1 MRIID
6 SLIGALRASAN
17 YSSDVQV
24 APFCIIWPD
33 KDRQFECVIPRIQIE
48 LPELFVL
55 GDYNPLKR
63 VGPSIWLRCVLA
75 RTLEEPRPDPE
86 KTPIFYLPSVSK
98 QDLRAVE
105 NCPDEIKPLAELQYR
120 GSFWSQKNGK
130 DWTILAFVKK
140 HGLDVA
146 SDKATVEA
154 MASALGTLL
163 HQSVESLRGKRIDE
177 VFFNDLLLSGDLI
190 RDILKWLN
198 APEQFRSGLNQNQ
211 WKAFLKK
218 TKSDYQFHPEK
229 DGPITGAERLAQ
241 HDGPWEKVWARFCE
255 APKLYPNIPE
265 LIRKNKPPENMFA
278 DLSGWP
284 QCNELEEK
292 RLRQE
297 LLSTIRMTPSAA
309 GELIL
314 KLESDHKHRCEF
326 IWAKLGESPLAMAL
340 EWLAKLAET
349 TTNRISAGSLDE
361 ATEFYSSNGW
371 YADDAVVKALSKVD
385 KQQDVE
391 AVANAIRAVYTP
403 WAEEAARFLQKL
415 FSKSPYPA
423 KNQPG
428 RENIYLKDG
437 VCVFFV
443 DGLRFDLGKR
453 LSELLRQS
461 GFVVSERLNWS
472 ALPTVTATGKP
483 AVSPVSNHITGLHV
497 AADFEPCVAATGHV
511 IKGGHHLEK
520 LLAENG
526 WVVLKKNETG
536 DGKGKAW
543 LEFGDIDHEGHDKGW
558 KLAKYLDNLLDEI
571 VDKIVELLDSGWRS
585 VHIVTDHGW
594 LLLPGGLPHVALHP
608 SLVENKWG
616 RCATIKSGALTEQNL
631 FPWHWNPDVLVAL
644 ADGISC
650 YKNGQEYSHGGLSFQ
665 ECLTVE
671 LTVTPS
677 KTAETIKGVIITET
691 VWRGLRLN
699 VTLGGNSTG
708 LKLDVR
714 LQPGNPDSTVTHGGK
729 PFKEDGKVSVVV
741 ENEDYEGTAA
751 AIVVLDTNDQLLAQI
766 TTVIGGV

>member
-1 MRIID
+1 MLILDCLVESIYEAAKFNKDVQAKPHCVLWTDGARQWEDIID
-6 SLIGALRASAN
+6 ELRIRL
-17 YSSDVQV
+17 D
-24 APFCIIWPD
+24 
-33 KDRQFECVIPRIQIE
+33 
-48 LPELFVL
+48 ELFVM
-55 GDYNPLKR
+55 GPYSPENR
-63 VGPSIWLRCVLA
+63 SGPSIWLRCVLA

-86 KTPIFYLPSVSK
+86 KTPIFYLPGVSK

-105 NCPDEIKPLAELQYR
+105 NCPDEIKPLAELQYS
-120 GSFWSQKNGK
+120 GAFWSQKNGK
-130 DWTILAFVKK
+130 DWTILAFMKK
-140 HGLDVA
+140 LGLDVA

-163 HQSVESLRGKRIDE
+163 HQSVESLRGKRLDE

-211 WKAFLKK
+211 RKAFLKK

-241 HDGPWEKVWARFCE
+241 HYGPWEKVWARFCE
-255 APKLYPNIPE
+255 APKLYPHIPG
-265 LIRKNKPPENMFA
+265 LIRKSSPNMFE

-284 QCNELEEK
+284 QCNEIAEND
-292 RLRQE
+292 LRGQ
-297 LLSTIRMTPSAA
+297 LLSTARITPEEAR
-309 GELIL
+309 ELLL
-314 KLESDHKHRCEF
+314 KLESNHEHRRQF
-326 IWAKLGESPLAMAL
+326 IWVQLGESPLAMAL

-361 ATEFYSSNGW
+361 ATESYSSNGW
-371 YADDAVVKALSKVD
+371 LADDAVVKALSKVD

-428 RENIYLKDG
+428 GENIYLKDG

-453 LSELLRQS
+453 LSELLRQN
-461 GFVVSERLNWS
+461 GYKVSERLNWS

-483 AVSPVSNHITGLHV
+483 AVSPVSTHITGLHV
-497 AADFEPCVAATGHV
+497 AADFEPCVAATGQV

-526 WVVLKKNETG
+526 WVVLKRNETG

-543 LEFGDIDHEGHDKGW
+543 LEFGDVDHEGHDKGW
-558 KLAKYLDNLLDEI
+558 KLAKYLDNLLEEI
-571 VDKIVELLDSGWRS
+571 VDKVRALLDSGWKS

-616 RCATIKSGALTEQNL
+616 RCATIKPGALTEQNL

-665 ECLTVE
+665 ECLTVQ
-671 LTVTPS
+671 LTVT
-677 KTAETIKGVIITET
+677 KNTTAETIKGVKIADAI
-691 VWRGLRLN
+691 WRGLRLN
-699 VTLGGNSTG
+699 VTLEGHPAG

-714 LQPGNPDSTVTHGGK
+714 LQPGNPDSTVADGGK

-751 AIVVLDTNDQLLAQI
+751 AIVVLDTDDQLLAQI